1 MFQVF
6 LVFALRPSLLPLE
19 GRLTPASNMTQ
30 SHLKSTQQKQW
41 VGVGGGGGG
50 RTTQIM
56 VVSKGRVANELGR
69 RSGV

>member
-1 MFQVF
+1 MS

-41 VGVGGGGGG
+41 VGFGVGGGV
-50 RTTQIM
+50 TQIM